1 MGVVLSTSRAMVFA
15 AIREI
20 TEIDI
25 DALKTDALKTANS
38 GR

>member
-25 DALKTDALKTANS
+25 DALKTANS